1 MLKHLQKE
9 DEKEQFVVEGDRYG
23 FNSKTKEITKSFTE
37 SNSCKTEKEWQEWN
51 EKERKEE
58 EKNEIQEK
66 EQVKNLKVLEDVYI
80 QMKTQKILLELSLLL

>member
-37 SNSCKTEKEWQEWN
+37 SNSCKTEKEWQV
-51 EKERKEE
+51 EKRYEE
-58 EKNEIQEK
+58 EE
-66 EQVKNLKVLEDVYI
+66 
-80 QMKTQKILLELSLLL
+80 TCP